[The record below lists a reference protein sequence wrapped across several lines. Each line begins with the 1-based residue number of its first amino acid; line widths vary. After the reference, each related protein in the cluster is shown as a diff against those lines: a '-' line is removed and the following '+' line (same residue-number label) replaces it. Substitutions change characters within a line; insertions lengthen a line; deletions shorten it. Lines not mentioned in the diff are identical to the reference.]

1 MKLRRLCVFAGSNA
15 GARDDYREAASALG
29 TELAKRE
36 IVLVYGGASV
46 GLMGAIAD
54 AALQGGGEAIGVIP
68 QALVEREVAH
78 PSLSELRIVESMHAR
93 KALMGELSDAFLA
106 LPGGLGTLEE
116 LFEVATWR
124 QLGLHAKPVALLN
137 VRGYYDRLVALL
149 DHAVAEG
156 FVKAEHRRMLLID
169 RDANRLLE
177 RIGRSQVPEV
187 SGEHGAAGPRLRS

>member
-1 MKLRRLCVFAGSNA
+1 MQLRRLCVFAGANA
-15 GARDDYREAASALG
+15 GAHDDYRETASALG
-29 TELAKRE
+29 TELARRE
-36 IVLVYGGASV
+36 ITLVYGGASV

-54 AALQGGGEAIGVIP
+54 AVLQGGGEAIGVIP
-68 QALVEREVAH
+68 RALVEREVAH

-116 LFEVATWR
+116 LFEVATWK
-124 QLGLHAKPVALLN
+124 QLGLHDKPVGLLN

-156 FVKAEHRRMLLID
+156 FVKAEHRQMLLID
-169 RDANRLLE
+169 RDAGRLLE
-177 RIGRSQVPEV
+177 RIVRSQIPEA
-187 SGEHGAAGPRLRS
+187 SGGRGAAGPGLRS